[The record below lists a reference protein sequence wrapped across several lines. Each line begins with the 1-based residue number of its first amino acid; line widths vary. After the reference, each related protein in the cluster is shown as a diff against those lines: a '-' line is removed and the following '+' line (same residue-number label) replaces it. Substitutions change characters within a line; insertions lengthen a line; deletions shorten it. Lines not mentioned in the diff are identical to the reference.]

1 VAEEQ
6 GAAGGESGSP
16 AGLRREDVAT
26 WLQGPRGAQPD
37 AYGAPGERLGLPLV
51 GPGSVASWGR
61 RLVAIFVDWAAA
73 LLVAGVT
80 SGHAYGS
87 PTYQTDTLVVFALEV
102 LLLTTLMGASFGQRL
117 LGLRVIRV
125 DGRRLG
131 PVAVVVRTL
140 LLCLA
145 FPALI
150 WDRDRR
156 GLHDKAA
163 GSVVVNA
170 R

>member
-1 VAEEQ
+1 VAE
-6 GAAGGESGSP
+6 AGDERPSRT
-16 AGLRREDVAT
+16 GLGREDVAT

-37 AYGAPGERLGLPLV
+37 VYGAPGDRLGLPLV

-61 RLVAIFVDWAAA
+61 RLAAIFVDWAAA
-73 LLVAGVT
+73 LLVAGAV
-80 SGHAYGS
+80 SGRAYGS
-87 PTYQTDTLVVFALEV
+87 PAYRLDTLVVFGVEV
-102 LLLTTLMGASFGQRL
+102 FVLTAFVGASFGQRL
-117 LGLRVIRV
+117 LGLRVVSV

-131 PVAVVVRTL
+131 IIAALVRTL

-163 GSVVVNA
+163 RSVVVNA